1 MASEQ
6 DGQVER
12 LLAQSNWHEERKK
25 LRSLILDCG
34 LEENVKWGKLCYASE
49 GSNVVIIFA
58 LKDYFA
64 LGFFKGALIDDE
76 RDILVRPGEHS
87 QAMRQIRFAGLKD
100 IVDSENMVRDYIG
113 KAIQAEKDGLEV
125 DFAEKDNLS
134 YPDELQA
141 CLDDDQEFAAAF
153 EALTPGRRRGYVL
166 HISGAKTSAT
176 RMSLIEKARPRVLG
190 GKGLNER

>member
-12 LLAQSNWHEERKK
+12 LLAQLNWHEERKK

-64 LGFFKGALIDDE
+64 LGFFKGALIDDD

-100 IVDSENMVRDYIG
+100 IVDAEDAVRDYLG

-134 YPDELQA
+134 YPDELQTY
-141 CLDDDQEFAAAF
+141 LDDDQEFAAAF

-166 HISGAKTSAT
+166 HISGAKKSAT
-176 RMSLIEKARPRVLG
+176 RMSRIEQARPRVLG